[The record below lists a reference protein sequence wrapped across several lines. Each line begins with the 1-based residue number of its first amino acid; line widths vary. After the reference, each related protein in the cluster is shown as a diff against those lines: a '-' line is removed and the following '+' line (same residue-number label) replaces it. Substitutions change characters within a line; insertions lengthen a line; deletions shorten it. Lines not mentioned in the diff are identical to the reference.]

1 MQLASAWLILDKRGS
16 NVPIRGVTPAE
27 LIILIRDRTDFVGKH
42 PVHDLKITGKSR
54 RSNAM
59 ERQRLREKYG
69 GSLKDRKVAKV
80 DALYPGEGNPLP
92 ETFEELGQDYKSS
105 TSKDASLQNVV
116 PSVPD
121 FGDTELEKL
130 SRLEELEMKQEA
142 GENLSLEEAA
152 EIETLAVALNDSLK
166 TT

>member
-42 PVHDLKITGKSR
+42 PVHNLKITGKSR
-54 RSNAM
+54 RTDAM
-59 ERQRLREKYG
+59 EKQRLREKYG

-80 DALYPGEGNPLP
+80 DMLYPGEGNNLP
-92 ETFEELGQDYKSS
+92 QTFEELGKDYQQ
-105 TSKDASLQNVV
+105 SLENFLSNPV

-121 FGDTELEKL
+121 FGDSDLEKL
-130 SRLEELEMKQEA
+130 SRLEQLEAKQDA
-142 GENLSLEEAA
+142 GEELTPEETT
-152 EIETLAVALNDSLK
+152 EYDLLVKNLNDTLK
-166 TT
+166 SS